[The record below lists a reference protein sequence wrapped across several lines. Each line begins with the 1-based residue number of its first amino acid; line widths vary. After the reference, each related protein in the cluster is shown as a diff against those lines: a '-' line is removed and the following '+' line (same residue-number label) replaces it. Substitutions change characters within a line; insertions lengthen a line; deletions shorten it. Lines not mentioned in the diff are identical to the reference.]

1 MAHNITIG
9 NKTIEITESGYNI
22 LKAILEI
29 EFSPPTVV
37 SFCSL
42 GGYSAQHVNHW
53 LNHFTSFGVL
63 DDIATYRIP
72 LQIALNKAKQI
83 QQEMESADQGEIA
96 Q

>member
-1 MAHNITIG
+1 DGRMYKRPMKIF
-9 NKTIEITESGYNI
+9 NKGKIMINYQ
-22 LKAILEI
+22 LLETTFFKEAKQLAEVFI
-29 EFSPPTVV
+29 
-37 SFCSL
+37 SL
-42 GGYSAQHVNHW
+42 AERAKEENDFA
-53 LNHFTSFGVL
+53 LLDDVL

>member
-1 MAHNITIG
+1 MYKRPMKIFEKGKIMIN
-9 NKTIEITESGYNI
+9 YQ
-22 LKAILEI
+22 LLETTFFKEAKQLAEVFI
-29 EFSPPTVV
+29 
-37 SFCSL
+37 SL
-42 GGYSAQHVNHW
+42 AERAKEENDFA
-53 LNHFTSFGVL
+53 LLDDVL